1 MGNVIRQTNRT
12 MLMEVINPGKLDLAT
27 LIGDV
32 RGVESL
38 SDDKIKE
45 INDHLLVYSFDE
57 ALEKFA
63 PVVYCYYNANNQK
76 VVYQLEKP
84 EQVPEEM
91 LTEIPLNRQNEF
103 MGMLMNMVDT
113 KRAEGIIN
121 VDFKFEKLTDMISPK
136 KVMDAIKQNRK
147 ELQYTYGE
155 YAKLDEDDPKKLD
168 LADKLNVMFE
178 EASENYNNIMA
189 MLPLA
194 IEDIKTRLLLG
205 DGGDKRDHTPL
216 ALGVL
221 SMGDDGELRVLEA
234 PKVEST
240 ALVAVDDQANFGLIE
255 ALKEDYHAINQEG
268 NDYVAALVA
277 RTFCPLT
284 STMEGSID
292 KAQEVA
298 NYNSYLEFYRES
310 KDAFIKTVKPL
321 IEKLLGIWCYFEQYP
336 KKIKGMRPSMLITNV
351 SNEALAKTSNISRL
365 AAFLNTTNAKNEF
378 GNTVWYAVVPNVSLD
393 QYSKMKLTRERF
405 RGNAKTEKA
414 DVNSVES
421 LARLLDIFK
430 DYGIQCFFSYEADD
444 STTFNALATEGIGKY
459 EDRCAPLMGKPFSE
473 YAIPCLPNF
482 TIIPKDKSGV
492 VLDRRMVINQQE
504 GKAELSKEKEDV
516 MKLWIDGVYVGAA
529 YVAAGIVAAYQCPEY
544 LKDKFEKVKIDPEQ
558 PGVRFDIEA
567 DNHGL
572 AVYTTMAKEIT
583 GFTNSIKNEINRKNF
598 GFVFSSENAVYK
610 GSDITNIMVYKTRNL
625 MSDGYSFEP
634 IYKTQ
639 VTNYIER
646 VMRHGTGDFKEDS
659 IIQFFSNNPNSQKS
673 RWLSKRE
680 CLNAV
685 LGKGDDVEYMIDEE
699 NDYCTLNITF
709 NGNVKNLEVEI
720 NRLSANRA

>member
-1 MGNVIRQTNRT
+1 M
-12 MLMEVINPGKLDLAT
+12 
-27 LIGDV
+27 
-32 RGVESL
+32 
-38 SDDKIKE
+38 
-45 INDHLLVYSFDE
+45 
-57 ALEKFA
+57 
-63 PVVYCYYNANNQK
+63 
-76 VVYQLEKP
+76 
-84 EQVPEEM
+84 
-91 LTEIPLNRQNEF
+91 
-103 MGMLMNMVDT
+103 
-113 KRAEGIIN
+113 
-121 VDFKFEKLTDMISPK
+121 
-136 KVMDAIKQNRK
+136 
-147 ELQYTYGE
+147 
-155 YAKLDEDDPKKLD
+155 
-168 LADKLNVMFE
+168 
-178 EASENYNNIMA
+178 
-189 MLPLA
+189 
-194 IEDIKTRLLLG
+194 
-205 DGGDKRDHTPL
+205 
-216 ALGVL
+216 
-221 SMGDDGELRVLEA
+221 
-234 PKVEST
+234 
-240 ALVAVDDQANFGLIE
+240 
-255 ALKEDYHAINQEG
+255 
-268 NDYVAALVA
+268 
-277 RTFCPLT
+277 
-284 STMEGSID
+284 
-292 KAQEVA
+292 
-298 NYNSYLEFYRES
+298 
-310 KDAFIKTVKPL
+310 
-321 IEKLLGIWCYFEQYP
+321 EKLLGIWCYFEQYP

-567 DNHGL
+567 DDHGL

>member
-1 MGNVIRQTNRT
+1 
-12 MLMEVINPGKLDLAT
+12 MLF
-27 LIGDV
+27 
-32 RGVESL
+32 RS
-38 SDDKIKE
+38 
-45 INDHLLVYSFDE
+45 
-57 ALEKFA
+57 
-63 PVVYCYYNANNQK
+63 
-76 VVYQLEKP
+76 
-84 EQVPEEM
+84 
-91 LTEIPLNRQNEF
+91 
-103 MGMLMNMVDT
+103 
-113 KRAEGIIN
+113 
-121 VDFKFEKLTDMISPK
+121 
-136 KVMDAIKQNRK
+136 
-147 ELQYTYGE
+147 
-155 YAKLDEDDPKKLD
+155 
-168 LADKLNVMFE
+168 
-178 EASENYNNIMA
+178 
-189 MLPLA
+189 
-194 IEDIKTRLLLG
+194 
-205 DGGDKRDHTPL
+205 
-216 ALGVL
+216 
-221 SMGDDGELRVLEA
+221 
-234 PKVEST
+234 
-240 ALVAVDDQANFGLIE
+240 
-255 ALKEDYHAINQEG
+255 
-268 NDYVAALVA
+268 
-277 RTFCPLT
+277 FCPLT

-321 IEKLLGIWCYFEQYP
+321 MEKLLGIWCYFEQYP

-567 DNHGL
+567 DDHGL

-646 VMRHGTGDFKEDS
+646 VMRHGTGDFNEDS